1 MKLKGLLKR
10 TICAG
15 AVIAMAAAPAY
26 AKVGDI
32 VSTIYTTDIL
42 TQVNGADIASFS
54 IEGQT
59 LIAMEDLKDYGF
71 TVDYNDSAR
80 TLYVNRGGEMKKNM
94 PSILRGRVGDTAGY
108 TYETDIKVVFNG
120 RPVDAYA
127 IYGRM
132 AVIVEELGTA
142 AYGMTCSYDNDKRL
156 LSLNDTVKPSPQPE
170 PSSSPEPAEESSPT
184 PEPSAASGGSSA
196 PDDRTSDSAP
206 KPDAPESPAPVAE
219 ADSSD
224 EALPSYAERLEEA
237 YSQYDNIPDI
247 RKTYLYKG
255 DEYSVILFRSMS
267 GDMTDL
273 IKVNSDGS
281 TDPLGD
287 ILINSGVDL
296 SAARDFSVSVSG
308 QSLICLDSKTG
319 KYIQFDL
326 IDMFLVPVYT
336 NSQPNV

>member
-1 MKLKGLLKR
+1 MKLRGLLKR
-10 TICAG
+10 TICAA
-15 AVIAMAAAPAY
+15 AVIAMSAAPAY

-54 IEGQT
+54 IEGKT

-71 TVDYNDSAR
+71 TVNYNDSVR

-108 TYETDIKVVFNG
+108 TYETDIKVIFNG
-120 RPVDAYA
+120 QPVDAYA
-127 IYGRM
+127 IDGRM

-142 AYGMTCSYDNDKRL
+142 KYGMTCSYDNNKRL
-156 LSLNDTVKPSPQPE
+156 LSLDDMVKPSTEPE
-170 PSSSPEPAEESSPT
+170 AAPSPT
-184 PEPSAASGGSSA
+184 PSEEPEPTSEPGAASNNSSAFGGSTGGSA
-196 PDDRTSDSAP
+196 PTPEEPTPEAVADSA
-206 KPDAPESPAPVAE
+206 
-219 ADSSD
+219 D

-237 YSQYDNIPDI
+237 YSQYDHIPDI

-267 GDMTDL
+267 DGMTDL

-281 TDPLGD
+281 ADMLGD
-287 ILINSGVDL
+287 ILTDNGVDL

-326 IDMFLVPVYT
+326 IDMILVPVYT
-336 NSQPNV
+336 NLQPNV